1 MILNI
6 LLLRSSGADLNE
18 QSNEPLF
25 ENRAVL
31 AGFGYSAEP
40 GAKGLM
46 MVSRRLAYTLCF
58 LLSTAGSLW
67 AAARPR
73 SEDQLPTTDDP
84 VVTQHEIK
92 ADGNVLRYTA
102 RTGFISLRDE
112 FNQVHGRIFYVA
124 YQLDRGTTK
133 TTRPIT
139 FAWNGG
145 PGSPAS
151 MLQLGAL
158 GPFRVKDLSE
168 YPTPPPPY
176 ELTENEST
184 WLDQTDL
191 VFVDPIGT
199 GYSYALS
206 EQFAKEFWSPK
217 GDIDSVAEFIRL
229 FLAKYEYGLTTP
241 IFLVGESYGTFR
253 AAGVADKLQQR
264 DIRVSGVVLISA
276 VLEVG
281 QSDESSDLHSIRLIP
296 SYTVAAFV
304 HKKLS
309 SDLQADLDAAIRKSE
324 DWAESQYSVAL
335 LKGDRLS
342 EEDRL
347 RVTKEY
353 ARFTGLDEDFV
364 AKHNLRIDMEEFAN
378 HLLHDQK
385 LVLGH
390 YDVRASASTTS
401 PGGEYDPTQDPSLN
415 SRGTGKLF
423 VPYLE
428 SQLGF
433 RSTAPYAGPFG
444 GRWPSP
450 TQHRGDWMSVR
461 WDWGSAKSSD
471 GDQGPALAHALHE
484 NKSMQVLVISGL
496 YDLATPFFAVEGT
509 FAHMGL
515 EPSVRSRVTLERY
528 QGGHMVYLDAANR
541 KALKRDFASLVQR
554 ALSGPTATPE

>member
-1 MILNI
+1 VGIELCVVAPGT
-6 LLLRSSGADLNE
+6 LQTSGSKDLTM
-18 QSNEPLF
+18 L
-25 ENRAVL
+25 
-31 AGFGYSAEP
+31 
-40 GAKGLM
+40 
-46 MVSRRLAYTLCF
+46 SRRLAYAICLI
-58 LLSTAGSLW
+58 LLTAGLLW
-67 AAARPR
+67 AAGMPP

-84 VVTQHEIK
+84 FVTQHEIK
-92 ADGNVLRYTA
+92 TDGNVLHYTA

-112 FNQVHGRIFYVA
+112 FNQVHGRIFYVT
-124 YQLDRGTTK
+124 YQLDRGTSK
-133 TTRPIT
+133 TPRPLT

-145 PGSPAS
+145 PGSPSS

-191 VFVDPIGT
+191 VFVDPVGT

-229 FLAKYEYGLTTP
+229 FLAKYEYSPKTP
-241 IFLVGESYGTFR
+241 IFLIGESYGTFR

-264 DIRVSGVVLISA
+264 DIRVSGVVLIST

-281 QSDESSDLHSIRLIP
+281 QSEGSPDLRYIRLIP

-304 HKKLS
+304 HKKLP
-309 SDLQADLDAAIRKSE
+309 SDLQADLEAAIQRSE

-342 EEDRL
+342 QEDRQ
-347 RVTKEY
+347 RVTREY
-353 ARFTGLDEDFV
+353 SRFTGLDEDFV
-364 AKHNLRIDMEEFAN
+364 AKHNLRVDMEEFAN
-378 HLLHDQK
+378 HLLKDQK

-401 PGGEYDPTQDPSLN
+401 TGGEYDPTHDPSLN
-415 SRGTGKLF
+415 SRGTGKLI

-428 SQLGF
+428 TQLGF
-433 RSTAPYAGPFG
+433 KSTALYAGPFG

-471 GDQGPALAHALHE
+471 ADQGPALARALRE

-496 YDLATPFFAVEGT
+496 YDLATPFFGVEGE
-509 FAHMGL
+509 FAHLGL
-515 EPSVRSRVTLERY
+515 EPAARSRIVLESY
-528 QGGHMVYLDAANR
+528 EGGHMVYLDAANR
-541 KALKRDFASLVQR
+541 KRLKRDFASLVQR
-554 ALSGPTATPE
+554 ALSAPSASSE

>member
-1 MILNI
+1 
-6 LLLRSSGADLNE
+6 
-18 QSNEPLF
+18 
-25 ENRAVL
+25 
-31 AGFGYSAEP
+31 
-40 GAKGLM
+40 
-46 MVSRRLAYTLCF
+46 MVSRRLIPAICLF
-58 LLSTAGSLW
+58 WLTAGLLW
-67 AAARPR
+67 AAAMPP
-73 SEDQLPTTDDP
+73 SDEQFSPTDDP
-84 VVTQHEIK
+84 VITQHEIK
-92 ADGNVLRYTA
+92 ADGSVLRYTA

-133 TTRPIT
+133 SPRPLT

-145 PGSPAS
+145 PGSSAS

-168 YPTPPPPY
+168 YPAPPPPY
-176 ELTENEST
+176 ELIENEST

-191 VFVDPIGT
+191 VFVDPVGT

-206 EQFAKEFWSPK
+206 EQFGKEFWGPR

-229 FLAKYEYGLTTP
+229 FLTKFGYGPRTP

-264 DIRVSGVVLISA
+264 DIRVSGVVLIST

-281 QSDESSDLHSIRLIP
+281 TSEGSSDLQYVRLIP

-304 HKKLS
+304 HQKLPP
-309 SDLQADLDAAIRKSE
+309 DLQADIDAAIRKSE

-342 EEDRL
+342 QEDRQ

-364 AKHNLRIDMEEFAN
+364 AKHNLRVDMEEFAN
-378 HLLHDQK
+378 HLLQDQK

-390 YDVRASASTTS
+390 YDVRASTPTTS
-401 PGGEYDPTQDPSLN
+401 PGGEYDPTHDPSLN
-415 SRGTGKLF
+415 SRGTGKLI
-423 VPYLE
+423 VPYLD

-433 RSTAPYAGPFG
+433 KTTAPYAGPFG

-450 TQHRGDWMSVR
+450 AQHRGDWMSTR
-461 WDWGSAKSSD
+461 WDWNAKTD
-471 GDQGPALAHALHE
+471 ADQGPALAHALRE

-496 YDLATPFFAVEGT
+496 YDLATPFFGAEGT
-509 FAHMGL
+509 FAHLGL
-515 EPSVRSRVTLERY
+515 EPAARSRLLLESY

-541 KALKRDFASLVQR
+541 KRLKRDFASLVQR
-554 ALSGPTATPE
+554 ALSGPAASTE